1 MDNIMKNIIV
11 YSKKDCVGCML
22 TKNFLTQKGI
32 AFEDRSITDNEI
44 NLLAVENLG
53 YKTVPIVVFP
63 DQSSWAFAGQPSLI
77 QLEKLIQ
84 EKMS

>member
-1 MDNIMKNIIV
+1 MDNIMKNIII

-22 TKNFLTQKGI
+22 TKNFLVQKGI
-32 AFEDRSITDNEI
+32 VFEDRSITDNET

-53 YKTVPIVVFP
+53 YKTVPIAVFP
-63 DQSSWAFAGQPSLI
+63 DQSSWAFAGQPSLK
-77 QLEKLIQ
+77 QLENLIQ

>member
-1 MDNIMKNIIV
+1 
-11 YSKKDCVGCML
+11 
-22 TKNFLTQKGI
+22 
-32 AFEDRSITDNEI
+32 
-44 NLLAVENLG
+44 VENLG

-84 EKMS
+84 EKMP